1 MRSIPWAACL
11 VALWACGG
19 EDDPGTIPFPLTG
32 AQFQLD
38 FDLAYGPDQC
48 TADGTVQFT
57 QSGAQLTGT
66 LTAARHCNGEDTD
79 LSGPVTAAT
88 LDGTHFSFTV
98 ETEPAECTFTG
109 DESRDGTNEEL
120 RGTVECRYGEEPWTG
135 LFVAFRTSG
144 S

>member
-1 MRSIPWAACL
+1 MKPGNDLGRAGLRLFP
-11 VALWACGG
+11 ACGSHRASNASV
-19 EDDPGTIPFPLTG
+19 PGRGTAPFPLTG

-38 FDLAYGPDQC
+38 FDLANGPDQC
-48 TADGTVQFT
+48 TADGAMQFT

-79 LSGPVTAAT
+79 LSGPLTA
-88 LDGTHFSFTV
+88 
-98 ETEPAECTFTG
+98 ETELAECTFTG